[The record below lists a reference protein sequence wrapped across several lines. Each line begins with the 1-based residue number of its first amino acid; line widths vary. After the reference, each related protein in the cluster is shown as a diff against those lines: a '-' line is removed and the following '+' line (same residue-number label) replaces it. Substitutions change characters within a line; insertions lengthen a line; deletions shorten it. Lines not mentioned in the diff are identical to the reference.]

1 MRRWNLFQKLAFLAG
16 LGVTLHLLVLL
27 AIGPDPLGFDGD
39 GGWFAYAPN
48 DGELRSTST
57 YGSDD
62 RFTRL
67 ADTLIRIAGVA
78 LWTAGAIWLLG
89 ERPSRDDD

>member
-27 AIGPDPLGFDGD
+27 AIGPDPLGFDD
-39 GGWFAYAPN
+39 SGWFSYAPN
-48 DGELRSTST
+48 SELRSTST
-57 YGSDD
+57 YGSGD

-67 ADTLIRIAGVA
+67 ADTLIRIAGVT

-89 ERPSRDDD
+89 ERGSHDDD